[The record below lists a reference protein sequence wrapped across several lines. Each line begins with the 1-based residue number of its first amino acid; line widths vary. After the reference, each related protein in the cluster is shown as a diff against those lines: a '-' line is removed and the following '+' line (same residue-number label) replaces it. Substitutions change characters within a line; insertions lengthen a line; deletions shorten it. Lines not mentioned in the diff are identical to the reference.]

1 MNSDIKGLVFDIK
14 EFAIHDGPG
23 IRTTVFL
30 KGCPLRCLW
39 CHNPESQES
48 KPEISF
54 IPGKCLGCG
63 YCVRV
68 CPKGCHK
75 IENNIHTFDRTRCR
89 RCGKCSLECY
99 ARALEMVGKYMTV
112 GRVMKEIL
120 KGMPFYK
127 TSGGGLTISGGEPM
141 LQFQFT
147 KKLLQEAKKH
157 NLHTCL
163 DTSGFC
169 AYNRYAEVLDY
180 VDIFLYD
187 IKETDK
193 EKHKKHTGVPNDLI
207 IENLFK
213 IDRAGGK
220 IILRCPILP
229 GVNDRDDHF
238 QKIAAI
244 ANKLVNIMEINILPY
259 HPLGSAK
266 SRRIGK
272 GYPIKKIKIPGD
284 ALIQEWQTAIQLLT
298 RVEVKLS

>member
-1 MNSDIKGLVFDIK
+1 MNSDIKGLIFDIK

-39 CHNPESQES
+39 CHNPESQENE
-48 KPEISF
+48 PEISF
-54 IPGKCLGCG
+54 IPQKCVGCG
-63 YCVRV
+63 YCARV
-68 CPKGCHK
+68 CPEGCHK

-89 RCGKCSLECY
+89 RCGKCTLECY
-99 ARALEMVGKYMTV
+99 ARALEMVGEYMTV
-112 GRVMKEIL
+112 TQVMKEIL
-120 KGMPFYK
+120 KGIPFYK
-127 TSGGGLTISGGEPM
+127 ISGGGLTISGGEPM

-163 DTSGFC
+163 DTSGFSG
-169 AYNRYAEVLDY
+169 YNRYAEILEY

-193 EKHKKHTGVPNDLI
+193 KRHKKYTGVSNERI
-207 IENLFK
+207 IENLYK

-229 GVNDRDDHF
+229 GINDRDDHF
-238 QKIAAI
+238 QKIAVI
-244 ANKLVNIMEINILPY
+244 ANKLANILEINVLPY
-259 HPLGSAK
+259 NPLGSSK
-266 SRRIGK
+266 NRRIGK
-272 GYPIKKIKIPGD
+272 RYSIKRIEIPKD
-284 ALIQEWQTAIQLLT
+284 TLTQKWQEAIQRFT
-298 RVEVKLS
+298 CVEVKIS